1 MMDYF
6 IAFMII
12 VITVFLWDWFEET
25 KQEDK
30 RNQEKF
36 RTHMQIKHA
45 KIQLK
50 NYYHMV
56 DNKIKIIRQKF
67 KEGEYKWQE

>member
-1 MMDYF
+1 M
-6 IAFMII
+6 
-12 VITVFLWDWFEET
+12 L
-25 KQEDK
+25 
-30 RNQEKF
+30 
-36 RTHMQIKHA
+36 MQVKLV